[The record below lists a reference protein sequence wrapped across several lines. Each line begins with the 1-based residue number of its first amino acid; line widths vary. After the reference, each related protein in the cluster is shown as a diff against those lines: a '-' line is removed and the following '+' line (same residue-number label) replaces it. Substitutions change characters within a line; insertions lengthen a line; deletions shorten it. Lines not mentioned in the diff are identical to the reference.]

1 MDNLLELYD
10 FLDDCD
16 TETLLLTI
24 TALTTNLN
32 DRFGQKSDFRVKNYL
47 NNVKNLYKL
56 TKHQFEKQ
64 ENGIE
69 MKNVN
74 LNKNK
79 MNSETSFVEVLS
91 ETIGKNEEL
100 DHTPTIDKYK
110 NMDSGDINFLRSFFP
125 YSKNYIR
132 GLCRE
137 GILPYEK
144 PKGKYIFNRSQVE
157 EWKKQHGSEY
167 KKELLSIGKRRRSG
181 GTKKLV

>member
-1 MDNLLELYD
+1 MDNLFELYD

-16 TETLLLTI
+16 TEALLLKITGLTI
-24 TALTTNLN
+24 YLN
-32 DRFGQKSDFRVKNYL
+32 DRFGQDSDFRVKSYL
-47 NNVKNLYKL
+47 NNLKKLYKL

-64 ENGIE
+64 GTGIE
-69 MKNVN
+69 TKNVN
-74 LNKNK
+74 LNNNK
-79 MNSETSFVEVLS
+79 MNSETSIVEVLS
-91 ETIGKNEEL
+91 ETIGKKEEV
-100 DHTPTIDKYK
+100 DSKPTTDQYK

-144 PKGKYIFNRSQVE
+144 PKGKYLFNRLKIE

-167 KKELLSIGKRRRSG
+167 KKELLSIGKRTRFG